1 MNSGNV
7 STPQVPN
14 AGTGYSNTN
23 TNAGTGYSNT
33 NTNVPPANVGLEGGA
48 KRRAGTRKPVK
59 KTEKKPVKKTE
70 KTTTRKVSKRD
81 ESKSGKSKR
90 DDGKQSNSKQSKK
103 GGSFVADVQNLA
115 VPFAILLAKEGL
127 SKVFKKDAKPSASAK
142 SASRPSSLRRK
153 STLSG
158 GSCNLGCGAMTG
170 GRAAREL
177 FQLQKEIDNFLEK
190 Y

>member
-1 MNSGNV
+1 MNSSNANPNV
-7 STPQVPN
+7 N
-14 AGTGYSNTN
+14 A
-23 TNAGTGYSNT
+23 
-33 NTNVPPANVGLEGGA
+33 LEGGA
-48 KRRAGTRKPVK
+48 KRRSGTRKPVK
-59 KTEKKPVKKTE
+59 KTEKKPVKKTD
-70 KTTTRKVSKRD
+70 KPTTSRKVST
-81 ESKSGKSKR
+81 
-90 DDGKQSNSKQSKK
+90 SKQSKT

-127 SKVFKKDAKPSASAK
+127 SKVFKKDVKTSTSAK

>member
-1 MNSGNV
+1 MNLFSDVTNGNV
-7 STPQVPN
+7 SSGNPLPSQS
-14 AGTGYSNTN
+14 A
-23 TNAGTGYSNT
+23 
-33 NTNVPPANVGLEGGA
+33 GA
-48 KRRAGTRKPVK
+48 KRRSGS
-59 KTEKKPVKKTE
+59 KKPVKKDAKKPTSKGT
-70 KTTTRKVSKRD
+70 KTSTRKL
-81 ESKSGKSKR
+81 
-90 DDGKQSNSKQSKK
+90 SNSDSKDKSSKSKK
-103 GGSFVADVQNLA
+103 GGSFVGDVQNLA

-127 SKVFKKDAKPSASAK
+127 SKVFKKDGKDTKSPQSSSSLSAK
-142 SASRPSSLRRK
+142 SASRPASTRRR

>member
-1 MNSGNV
+1 MNFFNASNGNKE
-7 STPQVPN
+7 
-14 AGTGYSNTN
+14 
-23 TNAGTGYSNT
+23 TNASNGSNAAAT
-33 NTNVPPANVGLEGGA
+33 NAPATGGA
-48 KRRAGTRKPVK
+48 RRRSAT
-59 KTEKKPVKKTE
+59 KKPVRKTDKPTSRKVT
-70 KTTTRKVSKRD
+70 KTSTKTRK
-81 ESKSGKSKR
+81 
-90 DDGKQSNSKQSKK
+90 SKQDEDEQKQYKNSKK
-103 GGSFVADVQNLA
+103 GGSFVGDVQNLA

-127 SKVFKKDAKPSASAK
+127 SKVFKKDGKTSRTAKSASLSAK
-142 SASRPSSLRRK
+142 SASRPASLRRK

>member
-1 MNSGNV
+1 MSDNN
-7 STPQVPN
+7 TFDYN
-14 AGTGYSNTN
+14 GTNQASQD
-23 TNAGTGYSNT
+23 
-33 NTNVPPANVGLEGGA
+33 GGA
-48 KRRAGTRKPVK
+48 RRRGATRKVVK
-59 KTEKKPVKKTE
+59 KGDKKPVKRTG
-70 KTTTRKVSKRD
+70 TSPSRKAA
-81 ESKSGKSKR
+81 
-90 DDGKQSNSKQSKK
+90 KQSSSKTSAKRSQSSKK
-103 GGSFVADVQNLA
+103 GGSFVGDVQNLA

-127 SKVFKKDAKPSASAK
+127 SKVFKKTDKTGTSSSLSAK
-142 SASRPSSLRRK
+142 SASQPKSTRRR